1 MTFRYKMADLKEWS
15 EIRLSQLVA
24 KENVGRV
31 FSLAWNYSS
40 QILLY
45 ACFKKLK
52 AGLEEV
58 KTTKEWKEVFE
69 GKEEFAAELIKKF

>member
-1 MTFRYKMADLKEWS
+1 MEDLKEWS
-15 EIRLSQLVA
+15 EIRLSQLVV

-40 QILLY
+40 AILLH

-52 AGLEEV
+52 SGLEEV
-58 KTTKEWKEVFE
+58 EATKEWKEIFE